1 MVSLRYIKGN
11 DEKQLSSNNAATGET
26 NRYNKGTNAVIT
38 FDECKILIFS
48 LTIKIN
54 LFLINV
60 ILSFNVL
67 HDDILCQAFII
78 GCVH

>member
-1 MVSLRYIKGN
+1 MVSCRSIKGN
-11 DEKQLSSNNAATGET
+11 EEKKLSSNNALTGET

-60 ILSFNVL
+60 FLSFYVL
-67 HDDILCQAFII
+67 HDNILCQAFVIE
-78 GCVH
+78 CVH